1 MMPLELEELTE
12 RIIGAAIEVH
22 RRLGPG
28 FLESIYEQALEIE
41 LNKRGLRVERQV
53 PVTIYYDDEPVG
65 LHRLDM
71 VVESVVVLEL
81 KAVKDLDP
89 VFFATVRS
97 YLKAMRLKHGLLLN
111 FNHPTLQIKRVIAS

>member
-1 MMPLELEELTE
+1 MALELEELTE

-28 FLESIYEQALEIE
+28 FLESIYEKALEIE
-41 LNKRGLRVERQV
+41 LRKRGMLVERQV
-53 PVTIYYDDEPVG
+53 PVTVYYDQEPIG
-65 LHRLDM
+65 IHRLDM
-71 VVESVVVLEL
+71 VVEHAVVLEL

-97 YLKAMRLKHGLLLN
+97 YLKAIELRHGLLLN
-111 FNHPTLQIKRVIAS
+111 FNHPTLQIKRVIAG